1 VGTFVKKKRRIR
13 RKISSHATL
22 HLSHV
27 LCTRT
32 FPALAPAAHHNK
44 LCAGPQAVLDAA
56 LMREAGKQKP
66 YLPRKFVYSLLV
78 YETEQ
83 KLLGFSLQKMNT
95 DPYMWVVVWLIPGH
109 FHAHPLVSFL
119 DLRVAA
125 FRTEVCF
132 RSIELALK
140 YH

>member
-1 VGTFVKKKRRIR
+1 MGTFVKKKRRIR
-13 RKISSHATL
+13 RKISSHATI

-56 LMREAGKQKP
+56 LMREAGIPGNKN
-66 YLPRKFVYSLLV
+66 LTFVYSLLV

-83 KLLGFSLQKMNT
+83 TLLGLSLEKINT

-109 FHAHPLVSFL
+109 FHPHPF
-119 DLRVAA
+119 
-125 FRTEVCF
+125 
-132 RSIELALK
+132 
-140 YH
+140 